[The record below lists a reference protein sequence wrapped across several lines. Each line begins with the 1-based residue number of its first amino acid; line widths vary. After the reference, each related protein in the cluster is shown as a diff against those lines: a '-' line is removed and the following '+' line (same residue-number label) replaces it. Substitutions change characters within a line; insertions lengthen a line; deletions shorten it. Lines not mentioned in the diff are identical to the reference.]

1 MYIYVYIY
9 KESFSK
15 FRNDK
20 SLYCIII
27 YIYVY
32 MLYIK
37 LKNIDIK
44 PRNYLVIK
52 LDQPLT
58 IFKGTDCVEMTWRL
72 CENIVSA
79 MFRRGVHAQC
89 L

>member
-1 MYIYVYIY
+1 MYIYIRKASVNLEVT
-9 KESFSK
+9 KV
-15 FRNDK
+15 
-20 SLYCIII
+20 CILLS

-58 IFKGTDCVEMTWRL
+58 IFKGTNCVEMTWRL

-79 MFRRGVHAQC
+79 LFRCGVHAQC

>member
-1 MYIYVYIY
+1 
-9 KESFSK
+9 
-15 FRNDK
+15 
-20 SLYCIII
+20 
-27 YIYVY
+27 

-58 IFKGTDCVEMTWRL
+58 IFKGTDYVEMTWRL